1 MYKWLHQLAGLKLAF
16 SSTQE
21 PINEL
26 PKFVSC
32 QVDAD
37 MDTDEIV
44 TTKQVFRQMW
54 QRIVSHEALNLQIA
68 ALVGTRKLPD
78 EIKDAIESKFCKQ
91 LESKISKFIK
101 TNDKQWRCEI
111 EKESLACLISA
122 SIVLDEAYP
131 EVPPIFKLDLL
142 SKSKAKPDQRDENVE
157 MDYED
162 QQPFDLSCLLPA
174 VEEELNIYHG
184 DYCDPATHADLILS
198 L

>member
-91 LESKISKFIK
+91 LESKITKFIK

-111 EKESLACLISA
+111 
-122 SIVLDEAYP
+122 D
-131 EVPPIFKLDLL
+131 
-142 SKSKAKPDQRDENVE
+142 
-157 MDYED
+157 
-162 QQPFDLSCLLPA
+162 
-174 VEEELNIYHG
+174 
-184 DYCDPATHADLILS
+184 
-198 L
+198 

>member
-131 EVPPIFKLDLL
+131 EVPPI
-142 SKSKAKPDQRDENVE
+142 
-157 MDYED
+157 
-162 QQPFDLSCLLPA
+162 
-174 VEEELNIYHG
+174 
-184 DYCDPATHADLILS
+184 LIHQS
-198 L
+198 